1 MSNFYTDCELP
12 IITLRTKFYSRKTF
26 YSPSQQLSSRPRGN
40 SLDLIS
46 KLVGKSLH
54 DGRLVSLGQREVFR
68 ETERR
73 CKKELYVTRQMG
85 KKDHIISLRS
95 AMH

>member
-26 YSPSQQLSSRPRGN
+26 YSPSQQLSPRPRGN
-40 SLDLIS
+40 SLDLVA
-46 KLVGKSLH
+46 KLVGKSLQ

-68 ETERR
+68 QTARR
-73 CKKELYVTRQMG
+73 CRKELYVAHQMA
-85 KKDHIISLRS
+85 KKDHIVSLRS